1 MSLFRIAWR
10 SIQQRGLASFLTAVS
25 MALGVMMVVAVL
37 SVHGVVSKSFRNN
50 SSLGYNQIVG
60 ARGGK
65 LQLTM
70 NTVFYLS
77 QPVANVPYEYYLEFV
92 PQEERQAA
100 LANTIRGELHQAQ
113 WDTLN
118 TALSVDAPS
127 GAGLAGLAADLAG
140 DLMESEGEQRLDLER
155 GGKFGQFT
163 AFAIPV
169 CLGDYFGPFR
179 VVGTTPDMFD
189 KLRHGPAS
197 DESFEFAAGRN
208 FQRWSKEN
216 GYFEAVVGAAVAR
229 EMKVGVG
236 DGFSPSHG
244 DPDGDQHGDQFK
256 IVGVLD
262 YSGTP
267 NDRAAFINLEGFY
280 LMDDH
285 ARVIETGET
294 EDALVEPSSDNL
306 AERSAADS
314 PEASGSGDAHGV
326 AVEPEFQGLP
336 VEQRDVSAVLVRTTN
351 DLFAIG
357 MADSINKGNVAQCV
371 QPIREIT
378 LLFDEFVGPVQLALL
393 VVTALIC
400 VVSGVSILVSIYN
413 SMSDR
418 KHEIAVMRALGASR
432 ATVMTVILLESVLLS
447 LAGGIAG
454 WVGGHALNTLA
465 SGEIEARTG
474 VSVGFFSFAPPLENL
489 DLWGLGPII
498 GLMSPE
504 LWLIPAVIL
513 LAIIVGLLPAMSA
526 YQTDVAK
533 SLGS

>member
-1 MSLFRIAWR
+1 MSLLRIAWR

-37 SVHGVVSKSFRNN
+37 SVHGVVAKSFRNN

-60 ARGGK
+60 ARGGR

-77 QPVANVPYEYYLEFV
+77 KPVANIPYEYYLEFV
-92 PQEERQAA
+92 PQEQRQVA
-100 LANTIRGELHQAQ
+100 LTNTLRGELHEAQ
-113 WDTLN
+113 WETLG
-118 TALSVDAPS
+118 TLLALDAGS
-127 GAGLAGLAADLAG
+127 GAGLAGFGPRLAGELLEQRGQEQLDLA
-140 DLMESEGEQRLDLER
+140 R

-179 VVGTTPDMFD
+179 VVGTTPDMFN
-189 KLRHGPAS
+189 KLRYGPAS
-197 DESFEFAAGRN
+197 DQSFEFAAGRN
-208 FQRWSKEN
+208 FQRWSPEH
-216 GYFEAVVGAAVAR
+216 GYFEAVVGASVAR
-229 EMKVGVG
+229 EMNVGVG

-244 DPDGDQHGDQFK
+244 DPEGDQHGDQFK

-267 NDRAAFINLEGFY
+267 NDRAAFINMEGFY

-285 ARVIETGET
+285 AKPIDTGVVE
-294 EDALVEPSSDNL
+294 EALDGPADRASSG
-306 AERSAADS
+306 
-314 PEASGSGDAHGV
+314 GSGPPQT
-326 AVEPEFQGLP
+326 EPEFQALP
-336 VEQRDVSAVLVRTTN
+336 VEQREVSAVLVRTTS
-351 DLFAIG
+351 DIVAMG
-357 MADSINKGNVAQCV
+357 MASSINKGDDAQCV

-432 ATVMTVILLESVLLS
+432 TTVMTVILLESVLLS
-447 LAGGIAG
+447 LAGGMAG
-454 WVGGHALNTLA
+454 WAGGHALNTVA

-474 VSVGFFSFAPPLENL
+474 VSVGFFSLAPPLENL
-489 DLWGLGPII
+489 DLWGMGPII

-504 LWLIPAVIL
+504 LWLIPALIL
-513 LAIIVGLLPAMSA
+513 LAIIVGFLPALAA

>member
-1 MSLFRIAWR
+1 MSLIRIAWR

-37 SVHGVVSKSFRNN
+37 SVHGVVAKSFRNN

-60 ARGGK
+60 ARGGR

-77 QPVANVPYEYYLEFV
+77 KPVANIPYEYYLEFV
-92 PQEERQAA
+92 PEEERRAA
-100 LANTIRGELHQAQ
+100 LSHTLREELHAAQ
-113 WDTLN
+113 WETLN
-118 TALSVDAPS
+118 TAMAIDSQH
-127 GAGLAGLAADLAG
+127 GAGLAALGSQFAG
-140 DLMESEGEQRLDLER
+140 ELLEAQGRQQLDLER
-155 GGKFGQFT
+155 GGKFSQFT

-189 KLRHGPAS
+189 QLRYGPAS
-197 DESFEFAAGRN
+197 DQAFEFSAGRN
-208 FQRWSKEN
+208 FKRWTPEH
-216 GYFEAVVGAAVAR
+216 GYFEAVVGASVAR
-229 EMKVGVG
+229 EMNVGVG

-244 DPDGDQHGDQFK
+244 DPEGDQHGDQFK
-256 IVGVLD
+256 IVGVLE

-267 NDRAAFINLEGFY
+267 NDRAAFINMEGFY

-285 ARVIETGET
+285 AKPIDTGELDEDTAAPPGAAAPDGQHGRPET
-294 EDALVEPSSDNL
+294 EPVVQS
-306 AERSAADS
+306 
-314 PEASGSGDAHGV
+314 
-326 AVEPEFQGLP
+326 LP
-336 VEQRDVSAVLVRTTN
+336 VEQREVSAVLVRTSS
-351 DLFAIG
+351 DIFGML
-357 MADSINKGNVAQCV
+357 MADSINKSNVAQCV

-432 ATVMTVILLESVLLS
+432 TTVMTVILLESVLLS
-447 LAGGIAG
+447 MAGGVAG
-454 WVGGHALNTLA
+454 WAGGHALNTLA
-465 SGEIEARTG
+465 SDQIEQRTG
-474 VSVGFFSFAPPLENL
+474 VSINFLSLAPPLENL
-489 DLWGLGPII
+489 DLWGMGPII
-498 GLMSPE
+498 GLVSPE
-504 LWLIPAVIL
+504 LWLIPALIL
-513 LAIIVGLLPAMSA
+513 LAIIVGFLPALSA

>member
-10 SIQQRGLASFLTAVS
+10 SIQQRGLASFLTALS

-37 SVHGVVSKSFRNN
+37 SVHGVVGKSFRNN

-60 ARGGK
+60 AKGGK

-77 QPVANVPYEYYLEFV
+77 KPVENIPYEYYLEFV
-92 PQEERQAA
+92 SATERQVG
-100 LANTIRGELHQAQ
+100 LANTIRGEVHQAQ
-113 WDTLN
+113 WETLDTLLAIDSN
-118 TALSVDAPS
+118 S
-127 GAGLAGLAADLAG
+127 GAGLAGLGSQLAG
-140 DLMESEGEQRLDLER
+140 EFLEVRGRQLLDLER
-155 GGKFGQFT
+155 GGRFGQFT
-163 AFAIPV
+163 DFAIPV

-179 VVGTTPDMFD
+179 VVGTTPDMF
-189 KLRHGPAS
+189 KELRHGQAS
-197 DESFEFAAGRN
+197 DQAFEFAAGRN
-208 FQRWSKEN
+208 FKHCSQEH
-216 GYFEAVVGAAVAR
+216 GYFEAVVGASVAR

-244 DPDGDQHGDQFK
+244 DPDGAKHGDQFK
-256 IVGVLD
+256 IVGVLE

-285 ARVIETGET
+285 AKPIDVGEFDNPSD
-294 EDALVEPSSDNL
+294 DAESSSNADDDEPNRAGHAD
-306 AERSAADS
+306 AER
-314 PEASGSGDAHGV
+314 
-326 AVEPEFQGLP
+326 EFQPLP
-336 VEQRDVSAVLVRTTN
+336 VEQREVSAVLVRNTS
-351 DLFAIG
+351 DIIG
-357 MADSINKGNVAQCV
+357 MSMSNSINEGNDAQCV

-378 LLFDEFVGPVQLALL
+378 QLFTEFVGPVQFALL

-400 VVSGVSILVSIYN
+400 VVSGISILVSIYN

-432 ATVMTVILLESVLLS
+432 STVMTVILLESILLS

-454 WVGGHALNTLA
+454 WTGGHTLNSVA
-465 SGEIEARTG
+465 GGEIEARTG
-474 VSVGFFSFAPPLENL
+474 VSVGFFSLAPPLENL

-504 LWLIPAVIL
+504 LWLIPALIL
-513 LAIIVGLLPAMSA
+513 LAIIVGFLPALAA

>member
-10 SIQQRGLASFLTAVS
+10 SIQQRGLASLLTTVS

-37 SVHGVVSKSFRNN
+37 SVHGVVAKSFRNN

-60 ARGGK
+60 AKGGK

-77 QPVANVPYEYYLEFV
+77 KPVENIPYEYYLEFV
-92 PQEERQAA
+92 SAAEREAGLQ
-100 LANTIRGELHQAQ
+100 NTIRGEVHRAR
-113 WDTLN
+113 WETLSTLLASDSN
-118 TALSVDAPS
+118 S
-127 GAGLAGLAADLAG
+127 GAGLAGLGVQLAG
-140 DLMESEGEQRLDLER
+140 ELLEARGQQQLDLQR
-155 GGKFGQFT
+155 GGKFSQFT

-179 VVGTTPDMFD
+179 VVGTTPDMFE
-189 KLRHGPAS
+189 KLSHGPAS
-197 DESFEFAAGRN
+197 DQAFEFTEGRN
-208 FQRWSKEN
+208 FKRWSKEN
-216 GYFEAVVGAAVAR
+216 GYFEAVVGASVAR

-244 DPDGDQHGDQFK
+244 DPEGDQHGDQFK

-285 ARVIETGET
+285 AKPIDVGDFADTSNVVASSAE
-294 EDALVEPSSDNL
+294 SSDDGDGGATSSVG
-306 AERSAADS
+306 AEPA
-314 PEASGSGDAHGV
+314 
-326 AVEPEFQGLP
+326 FQPLP
-336 VEQRDVSAVLVRTTN
+336 VEQREVSAVLVRNTS
-351 DLFAIG
+351 DIIG
-357 MADSINKGNVAQCV
+357 MSMSNSINEGSDAQCV

-378 LLFDEFVGPVQLALL
+378 VLFDEFVGPVQLALL

-400 VVSGVSILVSIYN
+400 VVSGISILVSIYN

-432 ATVMTVILLESVLLS
+432 GTVMTVILLESVLLS

-454 WVGGHALNTLA
+454 WTGGHALNTVA

-489 DLWGLGPII
+489 ELWGLGPII

-504 LWLIPAVIL
+504 LWLIPALIL
-513 LAIIVGLLPAMSA
+513 LAIIVGFLPALAA

>member
-37 SVHGVVSKSFRNN
+37 SVHGVVAKSFRNN

-60 ARGGK
+60 AKGGK

-77 QPVANVPYEYYLEFV
+77 KPVENIPYEYYLEFV
-92 PQEERQAA
+92 SATERQAG
-100 LANTIRGELHQAQ
+100 LRNTIRSEIHQAQ
-113 WDTLN
+113 WETLN
-118 TALSVDAPS
+118 ILLGIDSNS
-127 GAGLAGLAADLAG
+127 GVPLAGLGSKIAG
-140 DLMESEGEQRLDLER
+140 ELFEARGQQLLDLDR
-155 GGKFGQFT
+155 GGRFGQFT

-169 CLGDYFGPFR
+169 CLGDYFGQFR

-197 DESFEFAAGRN
+197 DQSFEFASGRN
-208 FQRWSKEN
+208 FKHWSEEH
-216 GYFEAVVGAAVAR
+216 GYFEAVVGASVAR

-244 DPDGDQHGDQFK
+244 DPEGARHGDQFR
-256 IVGVLD
+256 IVGVLE

-285 ARVIETGET
+285 AKPIDVGEFDSLPD
-294 EDALVEPSSDNL
+294 DAESS
-306 AERSAADS
+306 SAAEDDQ
-314 PEASGSGDAHGV
+314 PNHAGHAEAA
-326 AVEPEFQGLP
+326 PEFQRLP
-336 VEQRDVSAVLVRTTN
+336 VEQREVSAVLVRNTS
-351 DLFAIG
+351 DIIG
-357 MADSINKGNVAQCV
+357 MVMSNSINEGSDAQCV

-378 LLFDEFVGPVQLALL
+378 VLFEEFVGPVQLALL

-400 VVSGVSILVSIYN
+400 VVSGISILVSIYN

-418 KHEIAVMRALGASR
+418 KHEIAVMRALGAGRS
-432 ATVMTVILLESVLLS
+432 TVMTVILLESILLS
-447 LAGGIAG
+447 LAGGTVG
-454 WVGGHALNTLA
+454 WTGGHALNMAA

-474 VSVGFFSFAPPLENL
+474 VSVGFLSFAPPIENL

-504 LWLIPAVIL
+504 LWLIPALIL
-513 LAIIVGLLPAMSA
+513 LAIIVGFLPALAA

-533 SLGS
+533 SLGA

>member
-10 SIQQRGLASFLTAVS
+10 SIQQRGLASFLTTVS

-37 SVHGVVSKSFRNN
+37 SVHGVVAKSFRNN

-60 ARGGK
+60 AKGGK

-77 QPVANVPYEYYLEFV
+77 KPVENIPYEYYLEFV
-92 PQEERQAA
+92 SASERQAG
-100 LANTIRGELHQAQ
+100 LKHTIRGEVHQAQ
-113 WDTLN
+113 WDTLDTLLTMDSN
-118 TALSVDAPS
+118 S
-127 GAGLAGLAADLAG
+127 GAGLASLGSQLAG
-140 DLMESEGEQRLDLER
+140 EFLEARGEQLLDLQR
-155 GGKFGQFT
+155 GGRFDLFT

-169 CLGDYFGPFR
+169 CLGDYFGQFR

-197 DESFEFAAGRN
+197 DKSFEFAAGRN
-208 FQRWSKEN
+208 FKHWSAEN
-216 GYFEAVVGAAVAR
+216 GYFEAVLGASVAR

-244 DPDGDQHGDQFK
+244 DPEGEQHGDQFK
-256 IVGVLD
+256 IVGVLE

-285 ARVIETGET
+285 AKPIDVGEFD
-294 EDALVEPSSDNL
+294 DAADDVESSSD
-306 AERSAADS
+306 DDHV
-314 PEASGSGDAHGV
+314 EASHAGHAD
-326 AVEPEFQGLP
+326 EPDPEFQPLP
-336 VEQRDVSAVLVRTTN
+336 VEQREVSAVLIRNTS
-351 DLFAIG
+351 DIIG
-357 MADSINKGNVAQCV
+357 MSMSNSINEGSDAQCV

-378 LLFDEFVGPVQLALL
+378 VLFTEFVGPVQLALL

-400 VVSGVSILVSIYN
+400 VVSGISILVSIYN

-418 KHEIAVMRALGASR
+418 KQEIAVMRALGASR
-432 ATVMTVILLESVLLS
+432 STVMTVILLESVLLS

-454 WVGGHALNTLA
+454 WTGGHALNTVA
-465 SGEIEARTG
+465 GGEIEARTG
-474 VSVGFFSFAPPLENL
+474 VSIGFFSLAPPLENL

-504 LWLIPAVIL
+504 LWLIPALIL
-513 LAIIVGLLPAMSA
+513 LAIIVGFLPAMAA
-526 YQTDVAK
+526 YRTDVAK